1 MEQRSIGEMK
11 KYPTLMALAMIFL
24 FILTFSAEAGK
35 VYTWTDEHGNLHITN
50 TPPPK
55 NANIKEVLPYQQ
67 KTSDDIQSEKQVQK
81 KEKEEDLKATQTQ
94 QIEEAQRK
102 LRQADER
109 AKEAVAK
116 AEQIYQDNNAYIGR
130 LGSTKEKRKQFK
142 KRIQRL
148 KDEAELA
155 QKVAN
160 EAIEDARQAAEALKE
175 LEEEIAKAN
184 QQPQTKTTQPAQAN
198 NRE

>member
-1 MEQRSIGEMK
+1 MENKRIFV
-11 KYPTLMALAMIFL
+11 ALAVILLFL
-24 FILTFSAEAGK
+24 LAFSVQAGN
-35 VYTWTDEHGNLHITN
+35 VYTWTDEQGNLHITN

-55 NANIKEVLPYQQ
+55 DAKVKDVLPYQQ
-67 KTSDDIQSEKQVQK
+67 KTDDDIRSEKQIEQ
-81 KEKEEDLKATQTQ
+81 KEKTEDIKADQEQ
-94 QIEEAQRK
+94 QLEAAKRK

-109 AKEAVAK
+109 AKAAVAR
-116 AEQIYQDNNAYIGR
+116 AEQITKNNNAYIKR

-148 KDEAELA
+148 KQEAILA

-160 EAIEDARQAAEALKE
+160 QAIEDAHQAAQALQE

-184 QQPQTKTTQPAQAN
+184 QQPRKKTPPAAQAKN
-198 NRE
+198 QE